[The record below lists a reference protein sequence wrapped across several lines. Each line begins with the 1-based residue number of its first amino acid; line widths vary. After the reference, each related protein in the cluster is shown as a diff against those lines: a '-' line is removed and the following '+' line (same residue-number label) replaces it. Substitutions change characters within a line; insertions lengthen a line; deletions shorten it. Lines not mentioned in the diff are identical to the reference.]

1 MSRSDKRGA
10 TLPKVATVVLLLRN
24 DVFFL
29 PSLAG
34 KVATSVAKL
43 SDEFPEGWFSAE
55 RILRIIKRAWRYL
68 KK

>member
-1 MSRSDKRGA
+1 MQAA
-10 TLPKVATVVLLLRN
+10 TPIIAGIATVVSLLRN

-55 RILRIIKRAWRYL
+55 RILRIIKRAWRYFF
-68 KK
+68 K